1 MSRQDGAVAPDDHR
15 PERARTIERAA
26 DRCDELAEV
35 AELMGD
41 DGTAAGLRSAAHR
54 NRMLALRLLD

>member
-1 MSRQDGAVAPDDHR
+1 VAPDRR
-15 PERARTIERAA
+15 PARARQLERDA

-41 DGTAAGLRSAAHR
+41 EGTAASLRSAAHR
-54 NRMLALRLLD
+54 HRTAALGLLDR